1 MAEPLI
7 LPTQKSSTKK
17 RREAKGKERERARE
31 QVAAASGSAAGPS
44 KHKSK
49 AKQEPTESWDCIP
62 IARSEVSSVP
72 PVWSKDGRFYFT
84 AAGTSVFVHSST
96 GPNFERLSTLS
107 STDPNGHR
115 KTINALLVHPTNAL
129 QIITASDDGT
139 VKVWDWVEGRLVRTI
154 VAAQNGHVKQIC
166 LGEHNGVWWIYANIS
181 TVKSK
186 SGKHSNTD
194 PTNLSHKVVR
204 MPISGHAKE
213 GDTAPIVQQFG
224 KLRAPPAA
232 LFLSPRSNYL
242 VSLAG
247 TKVYVYRLPKDVAAD
262 GSWRPQCVKFVS
274 DEIFTCGAFAPHRR
288 SRSGAE
294 QEEWFATG
302 DVKGVVRLWPA
313 LAPALRRLDAG
324 AGQAQQN
331 DTEKRLETT
340 SLHWHAH
347 AVAAIAFTT
356 AGAQILSV
364 GEESV
369 LVQWHLASGN
379 REYIPRLG
387 GRPILSVAVRPGARG
402 VQDEFWMGFAD
413 GSMMRVGAVTG
424 AVSPVGQD
432 VRLDPLRPT
441 SKRAYP
447 LAVHPVSK
455 ALVVPS
461 SHPSTL
467 QFIDP
472 LESSVLFDLEV
483 APSNRVSRRDEKEL
497 EPVAV
502 EMVAFSA
509 VRDGRSEWMATVEG
523 RPADET
529 EGGGLVR
536 TLKFWRW
543 NGDRYVINTQYP
555 RPHGTEDLTALAFG
569 ETGTEPFVVTAAS
582 SGSVKLWHVRQAK
595 KSEQGK
601 TSSKKPEIA
610 ELYWSL
616 RSTFNY
622 RALPVHAGG
631 FSPDGSLVVLVHGPV
646 ITLWNAATNVFV
658 RALESPVD
666 ARKLA
671 FAGPE
676 GRYIVT
682 AARIGVAVWDVLS
695 CELVATLPNQAA
707 DMLVGLRSGIL
718 AGRVVPQK
726 GTEAKS
732 KTEVTILAP
741 NGAAGRTVTLAVELS
756 ALASLP
762 SSAVHLVG
770 IASSGEIYRFG
781 ELQKACAPTKRAINA
796 DAPRRATS
804 IWQEMFGRDAFLDE
818 LAPPPEKEEAAVSA
832 LQRAAAGRPEAV
844 FEGASHTLPP
854 VGLLFDAF
862 MDELLAP
869 RPEGHEETMDVDEE
883 EAVTFEAVVAP
894 DAVRSV
900 TDREVEDLETF
911 FRNLKMGAKSK
922 PKPLPKAVKKPN
934 GLPNG
939 SSHGRTVSTPVK
951 PTKPKSKSVPGTPGT
966 PATPEMVDGK
976 RSKKRKAPRHSEL

>member
-7 LPTQKSSTKK
+7 LPTQKSATRK

-31 QVAAASGSAAGPS
+31 QVAAASGSAPGPS
-44 KHKSK
+44 KPKPK
-49 AKQEPTESWDCIP
+49 PEPTESWDCIP

-96 GPNFERLSTLS
+96 GPDFERLSTLS

-154 VAAQNGHVKQIC
+154 VAAEKGHVKQIC
-166 LGEHNGVWWIYANIS
+166 LGDLNGVWWIYANLS

-186 SGKHSNTD
+186 SGKRSNTD

-204 MPISGHAKE
+204 IPLAGQAKDE
-213 GDTAPIVQQFG
+213 DPASLVHQFG
-224 KLRAPPAA
+224 KLRAPPSAI
-232 LFLSPRSNYL
+232 FLSPRSNYL
-242 VSLAG
+242 VALAG
-247 TKVYVYRLPKDVAAD
+247 TKAYVYRLPKDEGLD
-262 GSWRPQCVKFVS
+262 GVWKPKCVKFVS
-274 DEIFTCGAFAPHRR
+274 DEIFTCGAFAPDRR

-294 QEEWFATG
+294 LEEWFATG
-302 DVKGVVRLWPA
+302 DAKGVIRLWHGIGA
-313 LAPALRRLDAG
+313 AFRQLDAG

-331 DTEKRLETT
+331 DNEKRLPTT

-347 AVAAIAFTT
+347 AVAAIAFTS

-369 LVQWHLASGN
+369 LVQWHLASGK

-402 VQDEFWMGFAD
+402 VEEEFWMGFAD
-413 GSMMRVGAVTG
+413 GAMMRVGAVSG
-424 AVSPVGQD
+424 AVSAVGAS

-447 LAVHPVSK
+447 LAVHPASK

-472 LESSVLFDLEV
+472 LESRVLFDLEV
-483 APSNRVSRRDEKEL
+483 APSNRVSRRDEKQL

-509 VRDGRSEWMATVEG
+509 VLDGRSEWMATVEG

-529 EGGGLVR
+529 EGGGLVK

-543 NGDRYVINTQYP
+543 NGDRYVISTQYP

-569 ETGTEPFVVTAAS
+569 ATGSEPFAITTAV
-582 SGSVKLWHVRQAK
+582 GGTVKLWHVRQAK

-601 TSSKKPEIA
+601 TSSKKPTVA

-616 RSTFNY
+616 RSTFGY
-622 RALPVHAGG
+622 RSLPVHAAG
-631 FSPDGSLVVLVHGPV
+631 FSPDGSLVVLVHGQV
-646 ITLWNAATNVFV
+646 ITLWDAATNVFV
-658 RALESPVD
+658 RALEAPLD

-676 GRYIVT
+676 GRYIVA
-682 AARIGVAVWDVLS
+682 AARTGVAVWDVLS
-695 CELVATLPNQAA
+695 CELVATLPTQAA

-718 AGRVVPQK
+718 AARAVPPK
-726 GTEAKS
+726 GAAQA
-732 KTEVTILAP
+732 KTEVTIMAP
-741 NGAAGRTVTLAVELS
+741 NGSGARTITLAVLIS
-756 ALASLP
+756 ALADLP
-762 SSAVHLVG
+762 STAVHLIG
-770 IASSGEIYRFG
+770 IAQSGEIYRFG
-781 ELQKACAPTKRAINA
+781 ELQKASAPTKRTITA

-818 LAPPPEKEEAAVSA
+818 LAPPPEKEEGAVTA

-854 VGLLFDAF
+854 MGMLFDAF

-869 RPEGHEETMDVDEE
+869 RAEEVVEGMEVDEE
-883 EAVTFEAVVAP
+883 EAITLEASVAP

-900 TDREVEDLETF
+900 TDREVKELEVF
-911 FRNLKMGAKSK
+911 FCQLKMGAKPK
-922 PKPLPKAVKKPN
+922 PKPLPKVGKKPN

-939 SSHGRTVSTPVK
+939 NAHRTVSTPVK
-951 PTKPKSKSVPGTPGT
+951 NAKSKSMPTTPD
-966 PATPEMVDGK
+966 TPELVDGK